1 MAIAQA
7 PSIPAAASVSAEA
20 RAHFQALKGE
30 LGHIVS
36 WELTPNTWDK
46 IQIKYTEKGNEAQA
60 KAMVNALA
68 IKNTV

>member
-1 MAIAQA
+1 MALAQA

-20 RAHFQALKGE
+20 KAHFQELKRE
-30 LGHIVS
+30 LGRIAS
-36 WELTPNTWDK
+36 WELTPNTWGR

-68 IKNTV
+68 IKKTV